1 MNRPESEETLLERAN
16 ILAGLKLRELA
27 NQYAVAMP
35 DNLKREKG
43 WVGQF
48 IEMVLGAE
56 AGSKPIPDFPH
67 LGIELKTLPIS
78 LAGYPL
84 ETTFV
89 CTAPLTGITGS
100 TWETSL
106 VKSKLN
112 RVLWI
117 PVVAERSIPLEERI
131 IASPMLWS
139 PNAEEE
145 MILRHDWEELMDMI
159 ALGYVEQ
166 VSAKYGVALQIRPKA
181 ANSKALTEA
190 FNAEGEPFLTLPRG
204 FYLKKQF
211 TGAILQR
218 YFSGG

>member
-1 MNRPESEETLLERAN
+1 MRR
-16 ILAGLKLRELA
+16 
-27 NQYAVAMP
+27 
-35 DNLKREKG
+35 
-43 WVGQF
+43 
-48 IEMVLGAE
+48 
-56 AGSKPIPDFPH
+56 
-67 LGIELKTLPIS
+67 
-78 LAGYPL
+78 
-84 ETTFV
+84 
-89 CTAPLTGITGS
+89 PLTEQFRTGS